1 MVRLS
6 ILLAA
11 IAKRKKA
18 NPLALE
24 SELKSNMLVTHL
36 STEKD
41 DEDMLSISSLLFF
54 FSKSHYGKYIYATKV
69 EAIGTCSYL

>member
-54 FSKSHYGKYIYATKV
+54 PNPIM
-69 EAIGTCSYL
+69 